1 MTPRAVVL
9 AAALL
14 ASCTSAPSPPPS
26 PQPDGTLTYEGRVL
40 SDLAETVTV
49 ELRPLSSSDRAP
61 LRADVAPG
69 ATFRIAAVPRG
80 DYTLTALSPSSA
92 MLTLNGLRLERD
104 VRGVEL
110 HVRPACRI
118 VGHVTFG
125 PGVDPQDCTVEWTRG
140 ARTWYLGR
148 IAGEDGAFRVD
159 RVEPGE
165 AVVTARWTG
174 RDTGDGAPPPS
185 MTSSVG
191 VRLVPGDN
199 AVEIALDPRA
209 PLGR

>member
-14 ASCTSAPSPPPS
+14 ASCASAPSP
-26 PQPDGTLTYEGRVL
+26 PDGTLTYEGRVL

-49 ELRPLSSSDRAP
+49 ELRPFSPSGRAP

-69 ATFRIAAVPRG
+69 ATFRIAGVPRG

-92 MLTLNGLRLERD
+92 MLTLNGLHLERD

-118 VGHVTFG
+118 VGHVTLG

-148 IAGEDGAFRVD
+148 IAGADGAFRVD

-165 AVVTARWTG
+165 AVFTARWTG

-185 MTSSVG
+185 MTRSAA